1 MVRQKMNKA
10 ALILIMAIFVV
21 ALGTLNAQ
29 VSDVE
34 PVEYHEING
43 KTFLIMRD
51 ATHETRGYFLNLP
64 IKIKNSFW
72 DDEYSMAYL
81 TLGSEIPTLS
91 DMAEIRH
98 RFSFIDLYLI
108 PTQKVEISWDE
119 QFLNEVPCYIENQN
133 SPTLDNLRIVFI
145 LSPLQYKKIKHI
157 FGEGKAM
164 SLSGAIELIYAGVK
178 TLERSYL
185 KVNRHILYTN
195 LLSLNEDHVRN
206 QNGMWLEEE
215 TLSALQANASKWAK
229 NDSDIQHKLAPFWL
243 YQLLHFYFE
252 VATEE
257 PRMYRLKKFDVLP
270 NKEEI
275 FEVNSV
281 MDTSRKTKLFFNLF

>member
-1 MVRQKMNKA
+1 
-10 ALILIMAIFVV
+10 
-21 ALGTLNAQ
+21 
-29 VSDVE
+29 
-34 PVEYHEING
+34 
-43 KTFLIMRD
+43 
-51 ATHETRGYFLNLP
+51 
-64 IKIKNSFW
+64 
-72 DDEYSMAYL
+72 
-81 TLGSEIPTLS
+81 
-91 DMAEIRH
+91 
-98 RFSFIDLYLI
+98 
-108 PTQKVEISWDE
+108 
-119 QFLNEVPCYIENQN
+119 
-133 SPTLDNLRIVFI
+133 
-145 LSPLQYKKIKHI
+145 
-157 FGEGKAM
+157 M

-215 TLSALQANASKWAK
+215 TLSALQAHASKWAK
-229 NDSDIQHKLAPFWL
+229 NDSDIQYKLAPFWL